1 MLSQQKS
8 IKTIA
13 IFIVAVAACLMLNGC
28 YTNYYFPVEI
38 GELTL
43 SPIYRLEIQNDTSQ
57 ALVFLPRNGADNQVE
72 EKRIP
77 VGENFITLLQIK
89 KVTVE
94 GSTTRAVVTAP
105 YIDNGRPGENTAYIK
120 YAASGR
126 PREFVI
132 DIGNDSWFGSY
143 ETNSMNLKP
152 YPKTLKVR
160 LTDQNLSKS
169 KWFKDG
175 PNYP

>member
-1 MLSQQKS
+1 MLSRQKPM
-8 IKTIA
+8 KTTA
-13 IFIVAVAACLMLNGC
+13 IFIVLVAVCLMLDSC
-28 YTNYYFPVEI
+28 YKHYYFPVEI

-43 SPIYRLEIQNDTSQ
+43 SPIYRLDIQNDTSQ

-120 YAASGR
+120 YAASGG